1 MSSPTEA
8 SSLPATTRSA
18 VPDVK
23 VVDMKRVE
31 LRDRF
36 DELYP
41 ILNPQAG
48 MAARQAKL
56 DKLKASS

>member
-1 MSSPTEA
+1 
-8 SSLPATTRSA
+8 
-18 VPDVK
+18 
-23 VVDMKRVE
+23 MKRVE

-48 MAARQAKL
+48 MSARQAKL

>member
-1 MSSPTEA
+1 M
-8 SSLPATTRSA
+8 
-18 VPDVK
+18 K